1 MEFIFRK
8 TKFKWSS
15 GWDGLRRT
23 IGNRVNVNSV
33 PEVRILSAPPKR
45 SLRRR
50 CRLFF
55 DKMGR
60 IRTEG
65 GSTEREPSAKRDVSS
80 LLRHI
85 AVNYAALQSLAFS
98 EAFAY
103 APLLLL
109 FPTRPASLGSRGAPF
124 LAASISYQWH
134 KNRTRF
140 LAGFCFSYADCRA
153 FFHSSIFLILAGWI
167 NWQDLLY
174 MI

>member
-1 MEFIFRK
+1 MKKYRK
-8 TKFKWSS
+8 NKKNALSAAFLYRDIRSYNDLCATITT
-15 GWDGLRRT
+15 GNCVIA

-98 EAFAY
+98 EDFAC

-124 LAASISYQWH
+124 LAASISYQ
-134 KNRTRF
+134 
-140 LAGFCFSYADCRA
+140 
-153 FFHSSIFLILAGWI
+153 
-167 NWQDLLY
+167 
-174 MI
+174 

>member
-1 MEFIFRK
+1 M
-8 TKFKWSS
+8 
-15 GWDGLRRT
+15 
-23 IGNRVNVNSV
+23 NVNSV

-98 EAFAY
+98 EAIAY

-109 FPTRPASLGSRGAPF
+109 FPARSALLGSQGPVFCLHLFCMNDTKRSLRRRCRLFFDKMGRIRTEGGSTEREPSAKRDVSS
-124 LAASISYQWH
+124 LLRRAAASSAVS
-134 KNRTRF
+134 RPS
-140 LAGFCFSYADCRA
+140 LCEGFFVLR
-153 FFHSSIFLILAGWI
+153 
-167 NWQDLLY
+167 
-174 MI
+174 